1 MSDMNRHNANDTH
14 IPEDIRAVAARLE
27 RFGVQNRLDGED
39 VGHRV
44 AMRTTN
50 LLRAEAAPVA
60 DAASFSRIRAAW
72 LWLAA
77 PVVAAGAVLVA
88 IMISMPQ
95 TGPTPGVTG
104 NGVEVLAA
112 GLENDIDAFLAI
124 DGFWDDDAFETGL
137 AVISLDAAG
146 LANQTTTDE
155 TFDAMGSDL

>member
-1 MSDMNRHNANDTH
+1 MKRHNTNDTH
-14 IPEDIRAVAARLE
+14 IPEDIRAVATRLE
-27 RFGVQNRLDGED
+27 RLGAEDRLVGED
-39 VGHRV
+39 VSHRV

-50 LLRAEAAPVA
+50 LLRAEATPGTRARPLG
-60 DAASFSRIRAAW
+60 RIRAAW

-77 PVVAAGAVLVA
+77 PAVAAGAVLVA
-88 IMISMPQ
+88 LMISVPQ
-95 TGPTPGVTG
+95 SGPTPGVTG

-124 DGFWDDDAFETGL
+124 DGLWDDDAFETGL

-155 TFDAMGSDL
+155 TLEAMGSEL